1 MFDDATYDYYIYDWR
16 VANNNVVSQTDT
28 LMNGSTP
35 QRLAILRR
43 GALAFVANLSDAIMN
58 GAGRFTTLKGF
69 LPKLIKPIITAIK
82 SLRPRINIH

>member
-1 MFDDATYDYYIYDWR
+1 MFDDAIYDYYIYDWR